1 MLNEIHLNRY
11 ADVIVW
17 GLKTAKKGR
26 IKKNDIILIRFEL
39 PALRLVEI
47 LHEKLIQMGVHPVHR
62 LIQTPEMEKKTYQ
75 LSNSRQ
81 LTFIPP
87 GEEALYKNLNGGI
100 YILAPESLTHLSII
114 DPIKIASTLKA
125 RKFLR
130 DILDRREEE
139 RLFSWTLCMYPTQ
152 ELAKHANLTL
162 DEYANQVAGACF
174 LNSRESV
181 AHWEEIYQNAQTIKK
196 WLNRMKVQRFHIESD
211 TVDFVITPGEKRK
224 WIGISGHNIPSFEL
238 FLSPDWRGTNGI
250 YYADQPSYRN
260 GNYIQGI
267 RIEFK
272 DGVARHASAKQGEKF
287 LQKQLAMDGG
297 ANKVGEFSLTDK
309 RFSRINRF
317 MANTLYDENFG
328 GKFGNC
334 HIALGASYSDT
345 YSGDPSMLTKEIK
358 QDLGFNDSA
367 LHWDMVNTEKKRVT
381 AHLANGKT
389 FVIYDN
395 GSFTY

>member
-1 MLNEIHLNRY
+1 MLNETHLERY
-11 ADVIVW
+11 ADVILW

-26 IKKNDIILIRFEL
+26 IKKNDIILIRFDL

-47 LHEKLIQMGVHPVHR
+47 LYEKLIRMNVHPLHR
-62 LIQTPEMEKKTYQ
+62 LLQTPDMEKKAYL
-75 LSNSRQ
+75 LSNSTQ

-87 GEEALYKNLNGGI
+87 GEDALYKNLNGGI
-100 YILAPESLTHLSII
+100 YILAPESLTHLSSI
-114 DPIKIASTLKA
+114 DPMKISSALKA

-139 RLFSWTLCMYPTQ
+139 RAFSWTLCMFPTE
-152 ELAKHANLTL
+152 ELARHANLSL
-162 DEYANQVAGACF
+162 EEYARQVAGACF
-174 LNSRESV
+174 LDRQEPV
-181 AHWEEIYQNAQTIKK
+181 RHWEEIYQNAQTIKK
-196 WLNRMKVQRFHIESD
+196 WLNRMKVKNFHIESES
-211 TVDFVITPGEKRK
+211 VDLVVTPGKKRK

-250 YYADQPSYRN
+250 YYADQPSYRS
-260 GNYIQGI
+260 GNYIKDI

-272 DGVARHASAKQGEKF
+272 DGIARRSSAEKGDKF
-287 LQKQLAMDGG
+287 LKKQLAMDNG
-297 ANKVGEFSLTDK
+297 ANKIGEFSLTDK
-309 RFSRINRF
+309 TFSKIRRF

-345 YSGDPSMLTKEIK
+345 YSGDPSQLTKEIK
-358 QDLGFNDSA
+358 EDLGFNDSA
-367 LHWDMVNTEKKRVT
+367 LHWDIVNTQKKRVT
-381 AHLANGKT
+381 AHLSNGKAC
-389 FVIYDN
+389 VIYEN

>member
-1 MLNEIHLNRY
+1 MLNETQLKRY
-11 ADVIVW
+11 AEVILW

-26 IKKNDIILIRFEL
+26 LKKDDVVLIRFEL
-39 PALRLVEI
+39 KALRLVEI
-47 LHEKLIQMGVHPVHR
+47 LYEKLIELGAHPVHR
-62 LIQTPEMEKKTYQ
+62 LIQTPQMEKKSYL

-81 LTFIPP
+81 LKFIPP
-87 GEEALYKNLNGGI
+87 GEEALYRNLNGGI
-100 YILAPESLTHLSII
+100 YILAPDSLTHLSGI
-114 DPIKIASTLKA
+114 DPIKIASALKA

-139 RLFSWTLCMYPTQ
+139 RLFSWTLCVYPTE
-152 ELAKHANLTL
+152 ELAGHANLSL
-162 DEYANQVAGACF
+162 DEYTKQVAGACF
-174 LNSRESV
+174 LDRKDSV
-181 AHWEEIYQNAQTIKK
+181 SHWEEIYQNAQTIKK
-196 WLNRMKVQRFHIESD
+196 WLNRMKVKKFHIESD
-211 TVDFVITPGEKRK
+211 RMDLVVTPGEKRK

-238 FLSPDWRGTNGI
+238 FMSPDWRGTNGI

-267 RIEFK
+267 RIDFK
-272 DGVARHASAKQGEKF
+272 DGIARRVSAEKGEDF
-287 LQKQLAMDGG
+287 LKKQLAMDGG

-309 RFSRINRF
+309 SFSKINRF

-345 YSGDPSMLTKEIK
+345 YSGDPSQLTKELK

-367 LHWDMVNTEKKRVT
+367 LHWDIVNTEKKRVT
-381 AHLANGKT
+381 AYLLHGKT
-389 FVIYDN
+389 CTIYDN